1 LIHCHDFHVSD
12 ADRNRKGKEEGKG
25 KAMGSEVMGSEATG
39 SGAMAAGAFFF
50 SIAGRGA
57 RVGRLG
63 VFSFDL
69 EKLMGCERPG
79 CVCE

>member
-1 LIHCHDFHVSD
+1 V
-12 ADRNRKGKEEGKG
+12 
-25 KAMGSEVMGSEATG
+25 TG

-63 VFSFDL
+63 FFRFGEGD
-69 EKLMGCERPG
+69 GT
-79 CVCE
+79 

>member
-1 LIHCHDFHVSD
+1 MGSD
-12 ADRNRKGKEEGKG
+12 A
-25 KAMGSEVMGSEATG
+25 MGSEATG

-63 VFSFDL
+63 FFPL
-69 EKLMGCERPG
+69 IWRR
-79 CVCE
+79 